1 MEQFSE
7 LLPVFGFILSLGLFG
22 YGLKKILIKVE
33 NDTSRD
39 QKIKINGLLIIFIL
53 FKQSLEKNFTNY
65 YLKIYNIKKG
75 EKTHKESS
83 NH

>member
-7 LLPVFGFILSLGLFG
+7 LLPIIGFVLSLGLFG

-39 QKIKINGLLIIFIL
+39 
-53 FKQSLEKNFTNY
+53 
-65 YLKIYNIKKG
+65 
-75 EKTHKESS
+75 
-83 NH
+83 

>member
-33 NDTSRD
+33 NDTSR
-39 QKIKINGLLIIFIL
+39 N
-53 FKQSLEKNFTNY
+53 
-65 YLKIYNIKKG
+65 
-75 EKTHKESS
+75 
-83 NH
+83 